1 MRKTPAPLS
10 AAIAKPIPA
19 VKPTAGTTAT
29 LEKKPAP
36 RMTATAKT
44 PAPATKPAVK
54 PKPIA
59 AAAVKTL
66 PVKAQNAKAAPPAPK
81 AVAETHATYFAGAAG
96 RAWRMSGKHAVAY
109 VHTAALA
116 GELLQTEPRQVA
128 GSAMA
133 IYYDRKGRPFA
144 WQFRFDA
151 ARWAEVTGR
160 LL

>member
-1 MRKTPAPLS
+1 MRKTPAPS
-10 AAIAKPIPA
+10 SPAPI
-19 VKPTAGTTAT
+19 VKPTAKTPTPEKMPT
-29 LEKKPAP
+29 LEKKP
-36 RMTATAKT
+36 M
-44 PAPATKPAVK
+44 
-54 PKPIA
+54 PK

-66 PVKAQNAKAAPPAPK
+66 LAKAVPLAKTVPLAKAVPPAPK
-81 AVAETHATYFAGAAG
+81 VVAETPATYFAGAAG

-144 WQFRFDA
+144 WQLRFDA

>member
-10 AAIAKPIPA
+10 APF
-19 VKPTAGTTAT
+19 VKPTAKMPT
-29 LEKKPAP
+29 LEKKLPLKVTASAKTLVPKAMPVKVPAAKSTPAP
-36 RMTATAKT
+36 ATRLTAKT
-44 PAPATKPAVK
+44 PAAK
-54 PKPIA
+54 
-59 AAAVKTL
+59 
-66 PVKAQNAKAAPPAPK
+66 PVK
-81 AVAETHATYFAGAAG
+81 VIAETPATYFAGVAG

-144 WQFRFDA
+144 WQFRFDT

>member
-1 MRKTPAPLS
+1 MRKTPAPLPAEPKTIQPTS
-10 AAIAKPIPA
+10 PKAPAAKA
-19 VKPTAGTTAT
+19 PTTKG
-29 LEKKPAP
+29 
-36 RMTATAKT
+36 
-44 PAPATKPAVK
+44 PATKA
-54 PKPIA
+54 
-59 AAAVKTL
+59 
-66 PVKAQNAKAAPPAPK
+66 PVQKVVRS
-81 AVAETHATYFAGAAG
+81 VAETPATYFTGAAG

-116 GELLQTEPRQVA
+116 GELLATEPRQVA

-133 IYYDRKGRPFA
+133 VYYDRKGRPFA